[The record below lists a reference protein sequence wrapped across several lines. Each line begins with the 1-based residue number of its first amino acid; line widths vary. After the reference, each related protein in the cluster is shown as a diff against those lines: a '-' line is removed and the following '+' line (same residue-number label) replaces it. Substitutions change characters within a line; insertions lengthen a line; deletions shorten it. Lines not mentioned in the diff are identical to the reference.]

1 MPVDFA
7 NKNCENCAR
16 MKGGNNMIDYLI
28 NNWIDLGI
36 LLVLIFIFI
45 NTARDAHI
53 INETLNTIDGTLEGI
68 KKKIE

>member
-1 MPVDFA
+1 VVICGRKEKL
-7 NKNCENCAR
+7 NI
-16 MKGGNNMIDYLI
+16 MIDYLI
-28 NNWIDLGI
+28 LNWIDLGI

>member
-1 MPVDFA
+1 
-7 NKNCENCAR
+7 
-16 MKGGNNMIDYLI
+16 MIDYLI
-28 NNWIDLGI
+28 LNWIDLGI

>member
-1 MPVDFA
+1 MVICGRKEKL
-7 NKNCENCAR
+7 NI
-16 MKGGNNMIDYLI
+16 MIDYLI
-28 NNWIDLGI
+28 LNWIDLGI